1 MVILFFLFIGAFHSH
16 QVHSYIRQV
25 PLYNRQVDVYAKH
38 LRISS
43 LTQTIIGKHC
53 FGRKKALLCNGQNS
67 ALTKVIFFT
76 SKRKTAKEKLVS
88 PKMDSRIHFSSYL
101 ALNVKIKVKG
111 NVSRGGT
118 VLKGEVLSGSL
129 SSWFHYKWQVL
140 RRLQ

>member
-1 MVILFFLFIGAFHSH
+1 MRLTNLFIDAFHSH

-67 ALTKVIFFT
+67 ALTKVIF
-76 SKRKTAKEKLVS
+76 SHPKEKLIS

-118 VLKGEVLSGSL
+118 VLKGEVLSGSSL
-129 SSWFHYKWQVL
+129 SWFHYKWQVL